1 MPSNPADDVL
11 RSGSQFRL
19 VGVVAVLAL
28 VLSIVFRAAQL
39 GSPQERSMVVL
50 SFWNVLHPGDPHN
63 VRLQVDAQALCQ
75 IVPSLSREGGL
86 PGINNSCT
94 LGKPELKLLWDSRR
108 CPEEVQNRWSR
119 LIR

>member
-28 VLSIVFRAAQL
+28 VLSIVFRAARL

-50 SFWNVLHPGDPHN
+50 SFGMFSILAIPILILGLVIRHSPSSRDDERAVIGLVVKTLLLILLLCLSAFIN
-63 VRLQVDAQALCQ
+63 RL
-75 IVPSLSREGGL
+75 
-86 PGINNSCT
+86 
-94 LGKPELKLLWDSRR
+94 
-108 CPEEVQNRWSR
+108 
-119 LIR
+119 